1 MADERHESLMGSN
14 GSNGG
19 NLNVEHAVQQRY
31 GGAAHAPEIG
41 LCVPVQYNTALLEA
55 IPDEIIEKDYGCG
68 DPSRHV
74 RQGETV
80 LDLGSGSGK
89 ACYMISQI
97 VGREG
102 RVIGVDFTEEMLA
115 LAKSHQDS
123 IGERLGFHNVEFRR
137 GKIQNLRLDLEL
149 EDQYLRA
156 NPVRSL
162 TELVKLREFE
172 EKLSL
177 EQPMIPDE
185 SIDVVVSNCVL
196 NLVRSEDKKQL
207 FAEMF
212 RVLKRGGRIA
222 ISDIVSD
229 ERVPESMKED
239 PELWSGCVSGAFQEE
254 ELVNAFEA
262 VGFYGIHVEEMPSEP
277 YQTVHGIEFRSI
289 TLTAYKG
296 KEGPCI
302 ERNHGLIYRGPWKQ
316 VVDDDQHTFPR
327 GVRIAVCDKTYEICT
342 RPPYQDQF
350 IPIPPREEI
359 PVEKAGPFDCSRD
372 VRRLPSETK
381 GKDYKVTQTS
391 PNVCGPGGG
400 CCP

>member
-1 MADERHESLMGSN
+1 MADERHESLMGPN

-31 GGAAHAPEIG
+31 GGAAHKPEIG

-55 IPDEIIEKDYGCG
+55 IPEEIIKKDYGCG

-74 RQGETV
+74 QQGETV

-102 RVIGVDFTEEMLA
+102 RVIGVDFTEEMLV

-149 EDQYLRA
+149 VDQYLRA

-162 TELVKLREFE
+162 IELVKLREFE
-172 EKLSL
+172 EKLSR

-207 FAEMF
+207 FAEMY

-229 ERVPESMKED
+229 EGVPEFMKED

-262 VGFYGIHVEEMPSEP
+262 VGFYGIHVEELPSEP
-277 YQTVHGIEFRSI
+277 YQTVQGIEFRSI

-302 ERNHGLIYRGPWKQ
+302 ERNHALIYRGPWKQ

-327 GVRIAVCDKTYEICT
+327 GVRIAVCDKTYEICSK
-342 RPPYQDQF
+342 PPYQGQF
-350 IPIPPREEI
+350 ILIPPREEI
-359 PVEKAGPFDCSRD
+359 PVEKAGSFDCSRD
-372 VRRLPSETK
+372 VRRHPSETK
-381 GKDYKVTQTS
+381 GKDFKVTQTS